1 MSNDISKLCADF
13 LRETYTSQT
22 GNKLKASHAREL
34 IAAFFGYKSHAA
46 LIARQ
51 KYPLDSLE
59 DAGILIPDIPLL
71 DKRKS
76 CLNGL
81 PEDLFPSME
90 LASSLCDFL
99 TDEGLF
105 GGDAWLYESL
115 ENYVMEVLLIDSDS
129 LICDE
134 LSGVMAETNAAFE
147 DFPYYEDPK
156 VVDTGDSL
164 EITVSGNHKGRTL
177 DDKPFCGDTIKFA
190 AKVILYRVAGKRGF
204 QDFDIEAGGSVN
216 DDWRDPEMHYE
227 TSKMRPKDQFLEMTG
242 GFRFGETREQLQHRQ
257 TEIHAIRNRI
267 AKGQANVQDIDRLS
281 HLMGTDDDE
290 LEF

>member
-13 LRETYTSQT
+13 LREIYTSQT

-51 KYPLDSLE
+51 KYPLDALE
-59 DAGILIPDIPLL
+59 EAGILIPDIPLL
-71 DKRKS
+71 DKRKT

-81 PEDLFPSME
+81 PEDLLPSMD
-90 LASSLCDFL
+90 LATTVCAFL
-99 TDEGLF
+99 NDEGLF
-105 GGDAWLYESL
+105 TGDTWLYESL
-115 ENYVMEVLLIDSDS
+115 ENYVTEVLLIESDS
-129 LICDE
+129 LIGDE
-134 LSGVMAETNAAFE
+134 LSGVMVETNAAFE

-156 VVDTGDSL
+156 IVDTGDTV
-164 EITVSGNHKGRTL
+164 EITVSGSHKGTPL
-177 DDKPFCGDTIKFA
+177 DDKPFSGDTIKFSA
-190 AKVILYRVAGKRGF
+190 TVTLYRVAGKRGF

-227 TSKMRPKDQFLEMTG
+227 TPKMRPKDQFLEMTG
-242 GFRFGETREQLQHRQ
+242 GFRFGETQEQLQHRQ

-281 HLMGTDDDE
+281 HLLGTNEDE
-290 LEF
+290 FS